1 MRAKRR
7 YRETHGSKRQSL
19 VQLQESINAEAVP
32 QPGEIRRIAKELQV
46 PEATLRGVLSFYTD
60 FQSQSNRMRVC
71 QGTSCKL
78 AGAATLAS
86 SLRSRFECQDVY
98 CLGHCDRSPAVLSE
112 EGEIFTGDQAR
123 ALESGTPERTLAQEP
138 SNQPAMFGA

>member
-32 QPGEIRRIAKELQV
+32 QPGEIRRIAEELQV

-60 FQSQSNRMRVC
+60 LHSPSKVMR
-71 QGTSCKL
+71 
-78 AGAATLAS
+78 
-86 SLRSRFECQDVY
+86 SLPGDFLQTGRR
-98 CLGHCDRSPAVLSE
+98 
-112 EGEIFTGDQAR
+112 GEH
-123 ALESGTPERTLAQEP
+123 
-138 SNQPAMFGA
+138 